1 MNRRLTMPSTTAP
14 TNIHRRALP
23 RSIQIVFVG
32 LVLGL
37 AVPHHVIRT
46 PAQPE
51 STKIFG
57 YFDFKF
63 KSKDLKNLSR
73 PWRYTWHNSGTI
85 ASVEH
90 NCRFSSGKAKLVVHD
105 GAGQQVYSRALDEQ
119 GTFFTNPGVAGEW
132 TIEVVVESDSH

>member
-1 MNRRLTMPSTTAP
+1 MRSITAS
-14 TNIHRRALP
+14 IISRHRILP
-23 RSIQIVFVG
+23 RIIQIVIIG
-32 LVLGL
+32 LLMGL
-37 AVPHHVIRT
+37 AVPHHVIRA

-57 YFDFKF
+57 YFDVKF
-63 KSKDLKNLSR
+63 KSKDIKKITQ
-73 PWRYTWHNSGTI
+73 PWHYTWHNSGTI

-90 NCRFSSGKAKLVVHD
+90 NCRFSSGKARLVVHD

-132 TIEVVVESDSH
+132 TIEVVVESESD